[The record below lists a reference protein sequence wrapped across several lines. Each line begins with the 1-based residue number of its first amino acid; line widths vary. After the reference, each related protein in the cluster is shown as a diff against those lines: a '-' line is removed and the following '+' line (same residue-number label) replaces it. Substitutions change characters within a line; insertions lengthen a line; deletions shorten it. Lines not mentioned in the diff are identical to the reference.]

1 MIQTMIWRRRKVIV
15 ITVPTPFP
23 SVIPPRECMLQALN
37 PLVKKSLDCNILR
50 LHKEVVQSQKRPHI
64 AVHNPGSG
72 KTRLFAVGSSPL
84 HFNPNPILA
93 DVLVKNTSRV
103 FEQLD

>member
-1 MIQTMIWRRRKVIV
+1 
-15 ITVPTPFP
+15 
-23 SVIPPRECMLQALN
+23 MLQALN
-37 PLVKKSLDCNILR
+37 PLVKKPLDYNILG

-64 AVHNPGSG
+64 AVHDAGSG

-103 FEQLD
+103 LEQFD